1 MNFFNDKRVRF
12 AIGVAVSVATIA
24 LGLKWMFTGSLL
36 SAADT
41 IDEGKTGSVST
52 AVIPLLM
59 DFIPWLMIAIGT
71 YVVTFFRAAFGAIQ
85 KATQPDGST
94 AAATATDGSTP
105 GRLMTDKQALERL
118 VLDLGNAVAI
128 NDLPLVA
135 ELQRQLRLTFA
146 LDELSEA
153 YRSGDITLGKS
164 LAAEVE
170 QLIATANDGD
180 VPATVAARGGKR
192 GAK

>member
-24 LGLKWMFTGSLL
+24 LGIKWMFTGSLL

-85 KATQPDGST
+85 KATQPDGS
-94 AAATATDGSTP
+94 AAAPAADASTT
-105 GRLMTDKQALERL
+105 GRLMTDAKALERL

-135 ELQRQLRLTFA
+135 ELQRQLRLPFA

-153 YRSGDITLGKS
+153 YRSGNITLGKS

-170 QLIATANDGD
+170 QLIATASDGD
-180 VPATVAARGGKR
+180 VPATVAARGKR

>member
-1 MNFFNDKRVRF
+1 MKIFQDKRVLF

-24 LGLKWMFTGSLL
+24 LGLKWMFTGSLFM
-36 SAADT
+36 AADT

-52 AVIPLLM
+52 AIVPLLM

-85 KATQPDGST
+85 KATQPDGSP
-94 AAATATDGSTP
+94 ADAPSP
-105 GRLMTDKQALERL
+105 GRLMTDKQTLERL

-135 ELQRQLRLTFA
+135 ELQRQLRLPFA

-153 YRSGDITLGKS
+153 YRSGDVALGKS

-170 QLIATANDGD
+170 KLIATANDGD
-180 VPATVAARGGKR
+180 VPATVAARGKR
-192 GAK
+192 GMK

>member
-1 MNFFNDKRVRF
+1 MKIFQDKRVLF

-24 LGLKWMFTGSLL
+24 LGIKWMFTGSLL

-41 IDEGKTGSVST
+41 IDEGKTGSIST

-71 YVVTFFRAAFGAIQ
+71 YVVTFFRAAFAAFQ
-85 KATQPDGST
+85 EATKPDGEQTVADS
-94 AAATATDGSTP
+94 SSS
-105 GRLMTDKQALERL
+105 RLMTDAKALERL
-118 VLDLGNAVAI
+118 VIDLGNAVAI
-128 NDLPLVA
+128 NDSPLVA
-135 ELQRQLRLTFA
+135 ELQRQLRLPFA
-146 LDELSEA
+146 LDEMNQA
-153 YRSGDITLGKS
+153 YRDGDITLGKS

-170 QLIATANDGD
+170 KLIATASDGD
-180 VPATVAARGGKR
+180 VSATVAARGKR